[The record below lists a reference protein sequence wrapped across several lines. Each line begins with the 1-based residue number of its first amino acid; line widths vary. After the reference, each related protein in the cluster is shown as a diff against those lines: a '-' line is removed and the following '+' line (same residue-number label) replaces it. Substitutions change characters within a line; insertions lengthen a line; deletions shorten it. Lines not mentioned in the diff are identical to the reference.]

1 MCVRHGRVRVSIL
14 AGIEL
19 PTGQVLAHVK
29 DHPRSHEFIA
39 LLRNFDDAY
48 PPEATIRVVM
58 EIKLHR
64 YDLRYFGP
72 E

>member
-1 MCVRHGRVRVSIL
+1 MCVRHGRVSIL

-48 PPEATIRVVM
+48 PPEATIRVN
-58 EIKLHR
+58 
-64 YDLRYFGP
+64 YGD
-72 E
+72 